1 MGETFII
8 SRIDIKKILT
18 MLGISDKSI
27 EELLSSM
34 NKMHRHV
41 NVVSFASMLQK
52 LGLKQQDITN
62 VLRRMGIEDIAITSV
77 LNILDEEKIR
87 GTLGRVVDLDIE

>member
-1 MGETFII
+1 LGETFII

-18 MLGISDKSI
+18 KLGISDKSI

>member
-18 MLGISDKSI
+18 KLGISDKST

>member
-1 MGETFII
+1 MGETFVI
-8 SRIDIKKILT
+8 SRMDIKKILT
-18 MLGISDKSI
+18 MLGVSDKSI

-77 LNILDEEKIR
+77 LNILDEDKIR

>member
-18 MLGISDKSI
+18 KLGISDKSI